1 MPVVP
6 NHSFKHSGDKNTTPR
21 IGHPSMLKNI
31 SHTMIVVRTLP
42 CMKRDVGRQA
52 VAAMFAAAGTTT
64 VDATVFMSA
73 APAMIAAFK
82 VTLTSIV
89 SSSTRM
95 YTTFGTSANAMLPTI
110 APKATHAPRHDASAH
125 PFVHPLAGMA
135 VLDFK
140 D

>member
-1 MPVVP
+1 
-6 NHSFKHSGDKNTTPR
+6 
-21 IGHPSMLKNI
+21 MLKNV

-42 CMKRDVGRQA
+42 CIKRDVGRHA
-52 VAAMFAAAGTTT
+52 EAAMFAAAGTTT
-64 VDATVFMSA
+64 VDAIDFMSA

-110 APKATHAPRHDASAH
+110 APKATQVPRHDASAH
-125 PFVHPLAGMA
+125 PFVYSLAGMA

>member
-1 MPVVP
+1 
-6 NHSFKHSGDKNTTPR
+6 
-21 IGHPSMLKNI
+21 
-31 SHTMIVVRTLP
+31 
-42 CMKRDVGRQA
+42 
-52 VAAMFAAAGTTT
+52 
-64 VDATVFMSA
+64 
-73 APAMIAAFK
+73 MIAAFK

-125 PFVHPLAGMA
+125 PFVHPFVGMA